1 MTFTESNDHISFY
14 VKCHSSENPL
24 WFMLVHDNGRFY
36 LQEEFEEREHI
47 PFLAIKKLDEQRP
60 QEIFSSREEGLK
72 KALEI
77 VKALRP
83 LANTRDLE
91 EEIQLY
97 KYD

>member
-1 MTFTESNDHISFY
+1 MNNTASNDHISFY
-14 VKCHSSENPL
+14 VQCHHSENPL
-24 WFMLVHDNGRFY
+24 WFMLVNDNGHFY

-47 PFLAIKKLDEQRP
+47 QFLAIKKLDETKP
-60 QEIFSSREEGLK
+60 HEVFSTRADGLE

-77 VKALRP
+77 VKILRP

-97 KYD
+97 KND

>member
-1 MTFTESNDHISFY
+1 MNITASNDHISFY

-47 PFLAIKKLDEQRP
+47 PFLAIKKLNETSP
-60 QEIFSSREEGLK
+60 HIVFSTREDGLE

-77 VKALRP
+77 IKTLRP

-97 KYD
+97 KND